1 MPQPIAR
8 LTSTG
13 NFYVQGALDEATFDA
28 ASGFSKNFYTWSQD
42 FRTSIP
48 GQNIYQ
54 VYTPYMVSQWDP
66 ASAIAP
72 DGTQTAVTVSN
83 IPNMNSSFSNPNIGN
98 IGSYLEY
105 AGGVYTKS
113 IYAKSIKGSPNLYF
127 QYIEYANNAYATA
140 SFNLTTGAAANG
152 SNSTAVGMYYV
163 GNGWWRC
170 WETITLPNIVASPY
184 SIGDSFFVGGYGST
198 SLNTTMQFW
207 GTQFERGG
215 LTDYEAT
222 GASSVTLPY
231 AGTALIPQGFT
242 TRLNP
247 TGFATIGSLDEVSI
261 NPRSNTSTNI
271 FSYSTDLTNAYWTN
285 YNDIS
290 YANAAIAPDGS
301 RTAFLMMS
309 IGSYPN
315 NRPSNNITVQPYTYY
330 TLSAYVK
337 YGNTAQCTIGNETG
351 SSAIASFD
359 LTNGT
364 NTNLAY
370 NASNPIIRSVGNGWY
385 RISIVIYTASYSYMD
400 PEPFR
405 VGAYTNQ
412 PTGAYMYCWGPQLEL
427 GTVVTDYVPTG
438 ASATP
443 VAAFV
448 ERKSSTGL
456 HRIAGQYDEV
466 SLNPTSGY
474 SRNLFSY
481 SQQLSG
487 SGWFLSGVTSKYG
500 ATAPDGNPTANL
512 MIEDTSVNYS
522 HWNADGNIYITPK
535 TFYTLSCYYKV
546 YSGDRQFYFTA
557 YDAGAP
563 GGSSYAG
570 VVISN
575 DGVSF
580 VSSYISSLF
589 TNGSYAIIPVG
600 NGWNRAVVTFQT
612 GPTPGLFLQFRLGL
626 YLNGGQYYNGNGTSG
641 LYVWGPQFELG
652 TSATD
657 YVATGANAI
666 PLT

>member
-13 NFYVQGALDEATFDA
+13 NFYVQGALDEATFNA

-48 GQNIYQ
+48 GQSIYQ
-54 VYTPYMVSQWDP
+54 VYNPGRVSRWDP
-66 ASAIAP
+66 ASGTAP
-72 DGTQTAVTVSN
+72 DGTQTALTISN
-83 IPNMNSSFSNPNIGN
+83 IPNVPCAVSNPNIGN
-98 IGSYLEY
+98 IGAYLEY

-113 IYAKSIKGSPNLYF
+113 VYAKNITGSPLIIF
-127 QYIEYANNAYATA
+127 QYIAYANNAYVTATY
-140 SFNLTTGAAANG
+140 NLSTGVAANG

-184 SIGDSFFVGGYGST
+184 SIGDSVFVGGYGTT
-198 SLNTTMQFW
+198 SLPTTTQIW
-207 GTQFERGG
+207 GMQFERDG

-222 GASSVTLPY
+222 GAQSVTLPY

-247 TGFATIGSLDEVSI
+247 TGFYTIGSLDEVSI
-261 NPRSNTSTNI
+261 NR
-271 FSYSTDLTNAYWTN
+271 
-285 YNDIS
+285 
-290 YANAAIAPDGS
+290 
-301 RTAFLMMS
+301 
-309 IGSYPN
+309 
-315 NRPSNNITVQPYTYY
+315 
-330 TLSAYVK
+330 
-337 YGNTAQCTIGNETG
+337 
-351 SSAIASFD
+351 
-359 LTNGT
+359 
-364 NTNLAY
+364 
-370 NASNPIIRSVGNGWY
+370 
-385 RISIVIYTASYSYMD
+385 
-400 PEPFR
+400 
-405 VGAYTNQ
+405 
-412 PTGAYMYCWGPQLEL
+412 
-427 GTVVTDYVPTG
+427 
-438 ASATP
+438 
-443 VAAFV
+443 
-448 ERKSSTGL
+448 
-456 HRIAGQYDEV
+456 
-466 SLNPTSGY
+466 TSGY
-474 SRNLFSY
+474 SQNLFSY

-487 SGWFLSGVTSKYG
+487 AGWFLAGVTSTYG
-500 ATAPDGNPTANL
+500 ATAPDGTPTANL

-575 DGVSF
+575 DGKSF
-580 VSSYISSLF
+580 ASSYVASLF
-589 TNGSYAIIPVG
+589 TNGSYSIIPVG

-626 YLNGGQYYNGNGTSG
+626 YNNGGQYYNGNGTSG

-652 TSATD
+652 TAATDYIPTGASAVPIAAFVERKSSTGLHRIAGQYDEVSLNPTAGGTNLYPYSQSFSNWTKSAGVTSIIDNSVIAPDGTLTASTVTSNTSANQYIYLTGVGITARQTYTRSIYGKAGTQTALVFEEYDTSGGPTVFNLSNGTITSTLAGDTASIQNAGNGWYRCIVTRTYSASNSLTGTFYVGGSWGLGSGGTLYLWGAQWQLGSSATD
-657 YVATGANAI
+657 YVATGTNAV